1 MKALAKA
8 RLRERKE
15 LDPQR
20 LSVARSRIA
29 MASVNTALRA
39 RDPDGERTS

>member
-8 RLRERKE
+8 RLMGRKE

-20 LSVARSRIA
+20 SSVPRSTHRDGVRDTR
-29 MASVNTALRA
+29 SGALA
-39 RDPDGERTS
+39 GP